1 MEIAL
6 TKPLDMHLHLREGA
20 MLDTVGPLTSQYFSG
35 AVVMPNLSSPVD
47 SLKKLQA
54 YEQEINRVC
63 GADIFTPYMTLFFKP
78 YSRQE
83 LEAAKPYMIGIK
95 LYPAGITTQSDEGVS
110 NFGEIEETLTHM
122 QDLGIPLLVHGESGG
137 FVMDREEEFLDV
149 YRDVATRFPKLH
161 IIMEHITTAAAVR
174 FLDDFDN
181 VSATVTLHHLLITL
195 DDVAG
200 GMLKPDL
207 FCKPIAKRP
216 EDRAALRA
224 AVFSGHPRIM
234 FGSDSAPHPR
244 HKKECVGC
252 AAGIF
257 TAPLALPV
265 LTQMFEKEGCLDKLQ
280 NFISGIAC
288 RRYNLKPAEK
298 SVTLIKQ
305 EWQIPE
311 KYGDVRPFMAGE
323 TVSWRYK

>member
-1 MEIAL
+1 MEITL
-6 TKPLDMHLHLREGA
+6 TTPLDMHLHLREGA
-20 MLDTVGPLTSQYFSG
+20 MLDIVAPLTSHYFSG

-47 SLKKLQA
+47 SLAKLKS
-54 YEQEINRVC
+54 YEKEVNRAC
-63 GADIFTPYMTLFFKP
+63 GSDLFTPYMTLFFKP

-95 LYPAGITTQSDEGVS
+95 LYPAGITTQSEEGVS
-110 NFGEIEETLTHM
+110 NFREIEETLGHM
-122 QDLGIPLLVHGESGG
+122 EELAIPLLVHGETDG

-149 YRDVATRFPKLH
+149 YRDIAARYPKLH

-200 GMLKPDL
+200 GMLEPDL

-216 EDRAALRA
+216 EDREALRA
-224 AVFSGHPRIM
+224 AVFSGHPKIM

-257 TAPLALPV
+257 TAPLALP
-265 LTQMFEKEGCLDKLQ
+265 LLAQMFEEQGCLDKLQ
-280 NFISGIAC
+280 GFISDIAC
-288 RRYNLKPAEK
+288 KRYNLTPRAKR
-298 SVTLIKQ
+298 VTLVKKD
-305 EWQIPE
+305 WQIPE
-311 KYGDVRPFMAGE
+311 RYGDVRPFMAGE
-323 TVSWRYK
+323 TVSWSYL